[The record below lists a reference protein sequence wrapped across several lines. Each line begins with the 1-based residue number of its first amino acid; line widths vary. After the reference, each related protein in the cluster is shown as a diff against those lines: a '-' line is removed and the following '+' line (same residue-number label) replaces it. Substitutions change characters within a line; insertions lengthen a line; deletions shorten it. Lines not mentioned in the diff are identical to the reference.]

1 MPLLLEASER
11 RPEVAVRLSVRHCST
26 PLAANAPTT
35 CVGCTA
41 YASPCLRSALVWAAR
56 QGQRPRSWCR
66 CRLPWSGASECRVRR
81 LQRNGGC
88 SESEPI
94 LRPLRRATTTHGCF
108 GGHDGLGLLGVPMR
122 GPEQS
127 HYCPRPE
134 SSPFNRLPPVTSRA
148 HCAALLSLLWMKTSG
163 SHEVSVGQ
171 TLRCRG
177 LTVSLDAVRRGWIEA
192 RHLIERHSRP
202 RRSVS

>member
-1 MPLLLEASER
+1 LPLNDPSNMPLLLQASER
-11 RPEVAVRLSVRHCST
+11 SPEVAVRLSVQHCST
-26 PLAANAPTT
+26 PLAVNAPTT

-56 QGQRPRSWCR
+56 QGQRPGSWCR

-81 LQRNGGC
+81 LQRNRGC

-108 GGHDGLGLLGVPMR
+108 GGHDGLGPLGVPMR

-127 HYCPRPE
+127 HYCPRPQ
-134 SSPFNRLPPVTSRA
+134 SPPVQAIASGDVP
-148 HCAALLSLLWMKTSG
+148 CALRSALIFIMDENIGIT
-163 SHEVSVGQ
+163 
-171 TLRCRG
+171 
-177 LTVSLDAVRRGWIEA
+177 
-192 RHLIERHSRP
+192 
-202 RRSVS
+202 